1 MEQPSTSLVI
11 EKIQDLLL
19 DTQDVEDFLRC
30 TRDEAM
36 NLIKSASSTRNVK
49 LRDVALAIV
58 ESAGGGTLKT
68 HFS

>member
-1 MEQPSTSLVI
+1 MEQSSIGLVI
-11 EKIQDLLL
+11 
-19 DTQDVEDFLRC
+19 
-30 TRDEAM
+30 DEAM
-36 NLIKSASSTRNVK
+36 NLIKSASSPHNVK